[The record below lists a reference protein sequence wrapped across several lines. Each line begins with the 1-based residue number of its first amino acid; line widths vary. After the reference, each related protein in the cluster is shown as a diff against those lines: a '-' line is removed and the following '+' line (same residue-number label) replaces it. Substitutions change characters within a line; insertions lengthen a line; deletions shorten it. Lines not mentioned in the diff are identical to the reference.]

1 MLNGAVC
8 FRDIIRRCFVAD
20 RPLVSPSSPSSALG
34 LRLWRT
40 CSVRHLADLNTPI
53 DRTGSVKRPDFCMEV
68 FRKVAQDT
76 SNQSNMV
83 VQSIPRTLF
92 EQLRGHLTSS
102 SSIQEDYEWFAERS
116 RILIGYIS
124 RSMRSDDWMFVVEG
138 RDERGQF
145 HAVESRE
152 HIRAPETARALLE
165 ESIRRLM
172 ATGLKVF
179 PRAAR

>member
-1 MLNGAVC
+1 
-8 FRDIIRRCFVAD
+8 
-20 RPLVSPSSPSSALG
+20 
-34 LRLWRT
+34 
-40 CSVRHLADLNTPI
+40 
-53 DRTGSVKRPDFCMEV
+53 MEV